1 MAAEHSAAPVDR
13 ATLERDWRLDFFRGL
28 ALFCIFVDHVPNNFF
43 ADLTIQSVG
52 VSDAAEIF
60 ILISGYTAGLV
71 FGGVYNTRGW
81 LASAARIYHR
91 VWQLYVAHVFL
102 FVLFVAMMA
111 HTMGLLNNSIYAEE
125 SGAADFLREPDVA
138 VVMALTLRFQP
149 EFMDILPLY
158 IVLLG
163 TLPLM
168 LALFRQVPIF
178 AMIASFLLWLASQL
192 NDQIA
197 FSAYPGPDSVWFF
210 NPCAWQF
217 LFFFGA
223 FFGSRGMPGASRLR
237 AGSWITA
244 FAWIIAIIGLVLRL
258 SWTLHYYYDPFPSLF
273 EGEMTP
279 LLSKTNLSAP
289 RLINV
294 IALAILTLTYIGPRA
309 PWLDSAWARPVLMC
323 GRNSLHV
330 FCLGILLSVL
340 AHLLLNEYFGGLVM
354 QAAVTVA
361 GVAIMI
367 GVAALMEWF
376 RKSVRP
382 AAAAPAGGSRLKH
395 LALVAGLLLAS
406 AGAAQAEE
414 PAAAEPPSC
423 AVPEDAFEFEPLV
436 NTTRSALV
444 AGKEITIVAIGGAS
458 TLGLAAGGP
467 DHAWPARMAEA
478 LQRRYPN
485 AKINVVNKSVARQRA
500 AVTVERLQRDVA
512 PANATLVIWET
523 GTNEAVEGVDLHEF
537 RNALKTGIAKLRA
550 IAPDLIL
557 MDMQYSR
564 LTDAVIYFNRY
575 LVSMRSVADVNDVP
589 LFPRHTLMRDWAE
602 SGAVEASE
610 PRSENRRAVADK
622 LYGCLGEAMAEF
634 IARPIEDKGL
644 ETTKEKGADK

>member
-1 MAAEHSAAPVDR
+1 MAAERFSASI
-13 ATLERDWRLDFFRGL
+13 ERDYRLDFFRGL
-28 ALFCIFVDHVPNNFF
+28 ALFCIFVDHVPNNVF

-71 FGGVYNTRGW
+71 FGRTYDTRGW

-125 SGAADFLREPDVA
+125 SGAADFLREPDIA

-168 LALFRQVPIF
+168 LALFRHVPIF
-178 AMIASFLLWLASQL
+178 ALIASFALWLAAQIS
-192 NDQIA
+192 DQVA

-223 FFGSRGMPGASRLR
+223 YFGARGIPGAAKLR
-237 AGSWITA
+237 AGGWVTA
-244 FAWIIAIIGLVLRL
+244 VAWLVAIAGLVLRT
-258 SWTLHYYYDPFPSLF
+258 SWTLHYYYDPMPSLL
-273 EGEMTP
+273 EGEITP
-279 LLSKTNLSAP
+279 FLSKTNLSAP
-289 RLINV
+289 RLIDV
-294 IALAILTLTYIGPRA
+294 VALAILVVTYVGPRA
-309 PWLDSAWARPVLMC
+309 KWLDSAWAQPVLMC

-340 AHLLLNEYFGGLVM
+340 GHLVLNEYFGGLVM

-376 RKSVRP
+376 RKSTRP
-382 AAAAPAGGSRLKH
+382 AAAAPAGGAHLKQI
-395 LALVAGLLLAS
+395 ALIAALLLAG
-406 AGAAQAEE
+406 AGAARAEE
-414 PAAAEPPSC
+414 AAPAEPPSC
-423 AVPEDAFEFEPLV
+423 TVPEDAFEFEPQV
-436 NTTRSALV
+436 NATRSALV

-467 DHAWPARMAEA
+467 DHAWPARMGEA
-478 LQRRYPN
+478 LQRRYPA

-537 RNALKTGIAKLRA
+537 RNALKQGIAKLRA

-589 LFPRHTLMRDWAE
+589 LFPRHALMRDWAE
-602 SGAVEASE
+602 SGAIEASE
-610 PRSENRRAVADK
+610 PKAENRRAIADK

-634 IARPIEDKGL
+634 IIRPIQEKGL
-644 ETTKEKGADK
+644 EKTTEKGAEK

>member
-1 MAAEHSAAPVDR
+1 MAAERSSASV
-13 ATLERDWRLDFFRGL
+13 ERDYRLDFFRGL

-71 FGGVYNTRGW
+71 FGRAYLTRGW

-125 SGAADFLREPDVA
+125 SGAADFLREPDIA

-168 LALFRQVPIF
+168 LALFRHVPIF
-178 AMIASFLLWLASQL
+178 ALIASFALWLAVQIS
-192 NDQIA
+192 DQVA

-223 FFGSRGMPGASRLR
+223 YFGARGVPGAAKLR
-237 AGSWITA
+237 AGGWITA
-244 FAWIIAIIGLVLRL
+244 AAWLVAIAGLVLRT
-258 SWTLHYYYDPFPSLF
+258 SWTLHDYYDPIPSLF
-273 EGEMTP
+273 EGEIAP
-279 LLSKTNLSAP
+279 LLSKTNLSLL
-289 RLINV
+289 RLLNV
-294 IALAILTLTYIGPRA
+294 IALAILAVTYIGPRA
-309 PWLDSAWARPVLMC
+309 KWLEANWAQPVLMC

-340 AHLLLNEYFGGLVM
+340 GHLVLNEYFGGLLM
-354 QAAVTVA
+354 QAAVTIA
-361 GVAIMI
+361 GIAIMI

-376 RKSVRP
+376 RSSNRP
-382 AAAAPAGGSRLKH
+382 IATPAGPGQLKH
-395 LALVAGLLLAS
+395 LALALGILLAGTGV
-406 AGAAQAEE
+406 AKAEE

-423 AVPEDAFEFEPLV
+423 TVPDDAFEFEPLV
-436 NTTRSALV
+436 NATRSALV

-467 DHAWPARMAEA
+467 DHAWPARMGEA
-478 LQRRYPN
+478 LQQRYPA

-500 AVTVERLQRDVA
+500 AVTVERFQRDVA

-523 GTNEAVEGVDLHEF
+523 GTVEAVEGVDLHEF
-537 RNALKTGIAKLRA
+537 RNALKDGIAKLRA
-550 IAPDLIL
+550 IAPDVVL

-589 LFPRHTLMRDWAE
+589 LFSRHALMRDWAE
-602 SGAVEASE
+602 SGAIEASE
-610 PRSENRRAVADK
+610 PKPENRRAVADK

-634 IARPIEDKGL
+634 IARPIEDKGA
-644 ETTKEKGADK
+644 EKTTQKGAQK